1 MKKLLFKLLILSI
14 FTIYSPLFAGVNFT
28 KTHIDYED
36 VNLLTEYIKKH
47 PDGFTIN
54 PYTQESP
61 SKGYVV
67 APVKDAEIKI
77 KYSQIDNKHLKE
89 YIRNLEIIE
98 SLSKEQVYAGGWL
111 NNDDGY
117 YYLDAVY
124 IVNDE
129 NQALYIA
136 SAADQLAIY
145 DLTTSEDI
153 DTTKALEKIK
163 ENKTF
168 DDQEYKLVSDNI
180 DKLTKKYDIYKNS
193 KMSTF

>member
-1 MKKLLFKLLILSI
+1 MKKLLFRLLILSI
-14 FTIYSPLFAGVNFT
+14 FAVYTPLFAEVNFT

-36 VNLLTEYIKKH
+36 TNLLAEYIKKH
-47 PDGFTIN
+47 PDGFTLN
-54 PYTQESP
+54 PYTQEAP

-67 APVKDAEIKI
+67 APIKDAEIKI
-77 KYSQIDNKHLKE
+77 KYSQIDSKHLKE

-124 IVNDE
+124 VVNDE

-145 DLTTSEDI
+145 NLTTSEDI
-153 DTTKALEKIK
+153 DTIKALEKIK

-180 DKLTKKYDIYKNS
+180 NKLTKKYDIYKNS